1 MTWQVTVKRKA
12 DKNSRLMP
20 PKVRALFA
28 ELLLDLK
35 YKGAEQPE
43 WPNYSKLNKTK
54 YHCHLNHHYV
64 ACWTATEETITI
76 EVYYVGSR
84 ESAPY

>member
-1 MTWQVTVKRKA
+1 MWNITVKKKVQKDLSKLPLA
-12 DKNSRLMP
+12 
-20 PKVRALFA
+20 VRAKL
-28 ELLLDLK
+28 LVLLDHLAA
-35 YKGAEQPE
+35 GGPVQPM
-43 WPNYSKLNKTK
+43 WPNYSKLSKTK